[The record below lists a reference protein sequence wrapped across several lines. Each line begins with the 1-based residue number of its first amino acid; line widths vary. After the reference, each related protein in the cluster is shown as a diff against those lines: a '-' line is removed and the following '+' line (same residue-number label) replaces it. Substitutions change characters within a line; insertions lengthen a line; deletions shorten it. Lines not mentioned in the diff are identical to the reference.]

1 MTSLKIFHYKIVGLS
16 NIVTLHKLYIL
27 AIEFHKRDTN
37 TDLLWYGEAV
47 GGIFSFD
54 FYVYV
59 CASNVFFS
67 ALAIE

>member
-1 MTSLKIFHYKIVGLS
+1 MTSLKIFHFKTVGLS

-27 AIEFHKRDTN
+27 AIEFLKRDTN
-37 TDLLWYGEAV
+37 TGLLWYGEAV

-54 FYVYV
+54 FYAYV